1 MTTRLHSTL
10 LLLYKMQ
17 PEEVAALSGDLLD
30 QRKDVWKRT
39 LTRRAREYGVPGA
52 SANAPRGGDLAELK
66 AMSNEDAKSIAATWE
81 RDVERQIE
89 RLFNENR
96 RGNRNYYI
104 KNMERWARDREQWK
118 SVQIA
123 NVTERGT
130 AFYAETRFRQ
140 ENDVTADRYIYQG
153 PAPVSENC
161 VRRTGAGVVD
171 YNYMR
176 RNPVPNHPNCPHEWE
191 LVTTRRLDPATI
203 WVG

>member
-17 PEEVAALSGDLLD
+17 PEEVAALSDDLLD

-39 LTRRAREYGVPGA
+39 LARRAREYGVPGA
-52 SANAPRGGDLAELK
+52 SPNAPRGGDLTELK

-89 RLFNENR
+89 RLFNDNP

-104 KNMERWARDREQWK
+104 SNMERWARDREQWK

-153 PAPVSENC
+153 PAPVSAEC
-161 VRRTGAGVVD
+161 VKRFGAGVVD
-171 YNYMR
+171 FSYVR
-176 RNPVPNHPNCPHEWE
+176 RHGTPAHVNCPHVWE
-191 LVTTRRLDPATI
+191 LVTTQRLDPATI